1 MRYAACVY
9 PYRWR
14 LIPAV
19 VAVWMSLIACTQ
31 GAAAAAEPVAQASIL
46 LVTVADWPASAALA
60 DEVARRSGVAVARI
74 NAISSR
80 TFALTLACASAGDC
94 QRAVERLA
102 VDTRFAREVQP
113 DRLRALPPKPSP
125 SSAL

>member
-1 MRYAACVY
+1 
-9 PYRWR
+9 
-14 LIPAV
+14 
-19 VAVWMSLIACTQ
+19 MSTIACAQ
-31 GAAAAAEPVAQASIL
+31 GAADAAEPIVQARIVL
-46 LVTVADWPASAALA
+46 LTVADWPAGTGLA

-74 NAISSR
+74 DAISPR
-80 TFALTLACASAGDC
+80 TFALTLACASAGEC

-102 VDTRFAREVQP
+102 ADTRFAREVQP